1 MTRFLTLLLC
11 VLLAAPGCAMHQTR
25 RAQTPAQT
33 QLDDTRRAALGAF
46 ASQLPIGSQVRATV
60 TGNHVVR
67 GTLLKR
73 TDQILLI
80 QTRARVAEPLVEA
93 YRLMTCWHS
102 NRIAR
107 RTGLL
112 APWRSAPESGWALPW
127 ARCSS
132 FAALLSGS

>member
-25 RAQTPAQT
+25 RAQTPAQA

-73 TDQILLI
+73 TDQTLLI
-80 QTRARVAEPLVEA
+80 QTRARVAEPLVEVP
-93 YRLMTCWHS
+93 
-102 NRIAR
+102 IDD
-107 RTGLL
+107 LL
-112 APWRSAPESGWALPW
+112 ALEPDRSSNGT
-127 ARCSS
+127 ARAVAIGAGVGVGAAVGTLLII
-132 FAALLSGS
+132 AALLGGS